1 MRKSINI
8 ALLVAIILSACSTTP
23 STKTKV
29 VNVVTNTPLITPTSR
44 SLWST
49 RTQPPNRSLRAC
61 LDSFALNVRAGPG
74 KEHPIIGDLENGEC
88 VNIDAVSEDGYWGR
102 TENTNWRSRVHGWVA
117 ISFFTISGNTKSLTV
132 KSPDATPTIKYII
145 PTSTRRPVIIVPPVP
160 TLPPKPPN
168 CHPSYANVCL
178 KIGAGDYDCA
188 GGSGNGPNYVSGPV
202 RVVGYDEFGLDRD
215 KDGWGCE

>member
-1 MRKSINI
+1 MRKSIYI
-8 ALLVAIILSACSTTP
+8 ALSVAIILNACSTTP
-23 STKTKV
+23 STKTKAV
-29 VNVVTNTPLITPTSR
+29 KVVTNTPRITATSR
-44 SLWST
+44 SRLST
-49 RTQPPNRSLRAC
+49 RTQPPNKSLRAC

-88 VNIDAVSEDGYWGR
+88 VNIDAISEDGYWCR
-102 TENTNWRSRVHGWVA
+102 TEDTNWQSPVHGWVA
-117 ISFFTISGNTKSLTV
+117 ISFFTVTGNMNSLMV
-132 KSPDATPTIKYII
+132 KAPDVTPTIKYII
-145 PTSTRRPVIIVPPVP
+145 PTSTRKPAVIVPPAP
-160 TLPPKPPN
+160 TSPPIRSG

-215 KDGWGCE
+215 GDGWGCE